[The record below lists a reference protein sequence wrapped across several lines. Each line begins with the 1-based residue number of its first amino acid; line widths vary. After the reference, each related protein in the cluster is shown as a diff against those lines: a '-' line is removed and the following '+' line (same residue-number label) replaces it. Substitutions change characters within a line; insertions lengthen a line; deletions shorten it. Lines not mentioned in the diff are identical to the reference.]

1 MKSQLAETV
10 RLMETIRPLLADG
23 RPETVGAVLGEL
35 VAFFLA
41 GHHPTMRTEARQMLF
56 ELIDD
61 LVPVAIEEMIEQGRV
76 PREWSMYQ

>member
-1 MKSQLAETV
+1 
-10 RLMETIRPLLADG
+10 
-23 RPETVGAVLGEL
+23 
-35 VAFFLA
+35 
-41 GHHPTMRTEARQMLF
+41 MRTEARQMLF